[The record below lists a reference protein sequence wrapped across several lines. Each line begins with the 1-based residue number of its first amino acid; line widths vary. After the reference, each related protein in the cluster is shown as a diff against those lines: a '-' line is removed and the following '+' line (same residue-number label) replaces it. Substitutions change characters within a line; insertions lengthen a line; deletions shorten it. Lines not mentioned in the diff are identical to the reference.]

1 MLVCTETARVH
12 KQLLGR
18 TCMTGSHDDGA
29 SSRARAQA
37 RDFKRPQKLRQG
49 P

>member
-1 MLVCTETARVH
+1 MRVCTETAGVN

-29 SSRARAQA
+29 SSRTRSGARFQKAA
-37 RDFKRPQKLRQG
+37 KLRG
-49 P
+49 A